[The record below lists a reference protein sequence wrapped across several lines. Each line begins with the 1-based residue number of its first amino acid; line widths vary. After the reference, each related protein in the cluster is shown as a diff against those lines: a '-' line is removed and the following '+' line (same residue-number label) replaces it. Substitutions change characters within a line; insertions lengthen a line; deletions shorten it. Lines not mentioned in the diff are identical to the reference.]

1 MLKSFLAGKIDD
13 SKISTSGVHFSLA
26 LLSDQGKVVSKS
38 LFRVT
43 ESRRILETGFG
54 GLLKGMQ
61 ILGPR
66 EDLFFPMEL
75 WFPHLEKRDNDNFIS
90 KILFGE

>member
-1 MLKSFLAGKIDD
+1 MLKSFLAGKNDD

-38 LFRVT
+38 VFRVT
-43 ESRRILETGFG
+43 ESRILETGFG

-61 ILGPR
+61 ILGPW

-75 WFPHLEKRDNDNFIS
+75 
-90 KILFGE
+90 